1 MLLVGGNSYAM
12 VQVTKDNLTQS
23 LPNIMSTEVVQ
34 EYGISNMTVGENTIS
49 VTSSLWQYDIKYDLS
64 NEPTFTTEADVTEN
78 MTSSEYTADSQTA
91 GLMAIYGAIASINGV
106 DANTALQYF
115 ALSFLSSV
123 TNSDTTSS
131 TIPTDDEEFGK
142 KMLEEIKKAYAEP
155 KIYDDSQSFNT
166 YELTFE
172 AQDITE
178 TSCKVVVT
186 LKIKADADFSR
197 INQMG
202 ADEEDPSENNQNENL
217 QNQGGLTTNNQTTQT
232 NEQSQQNQQLLT
244 TNNNRNTNSSTQL
257 PKTGLDTKIY
267 VAIILV
273 VILIVFFG
281 IKYENLKDVK

>member
-34 EYGISNMTVGENTIS
+34 QYGISNMTVGENTIS
-49 VTSSLWQYDIKYDLS
+49 VTSSLGQYDIKYDLS

-142 KMLEEIKKAYAEP
+142 KMLEEIKKTYAEP